1 MRKVV
6 KARHHFDSFRHKYVA
21 SEKLTSEWKNIVTNE
36 TQVCPKCNSTLP
48 SNAPAGMCPKCLMQ
62 AGVASASAEAGSPYS
77 VTTPTPNSGF
87 ELASLEELAK
97 QFPQLEI
104 LELLGRGGMGA
115 VYKARQTALDRMVA
129 LKILP
134 AEFGADP
141 AFAERFG
148 REARAL
154 AKLSHQNIV
163 NIFDFGDVDGQFY
176 FIMECVDGTD
186 LRHLMESKV
195 PQNEAL
201 EIIKQICEALQF
213 AHHEGVVHRDIK
225 PENVLVDKHGRVKI
239 ADFGLAKLLV
249 NEVPSD
255 ASLTGTQQVMG
266 TLRYMAPEQM
276 TSTKTVDHRAD
287 IFSLGVIF
295 YELLTGELP
304 VGRFEPPSQKVQSDV
319 RLDEVVMRALEQE
332 PRRRYQQAS
341 EVNVDIM
348 SIDTSDSSSSQPGTS
363 GGRGIRDEGPVGQW
377 ELPRFSRKAI
387 IGAAWASTFFVA
399 VIPSV
404 LVASTRISYS
414 TSTYDSATG
423 ETLSSGGGGVTPAWY
438 LLAFATLALLPFGA
452 TAPFGTTIL
461 GVVSL
466 SQIRESRGKL
476 IGLPLALADVL
487 LFPLLLLDSL
497 VLAIGYLGAKQISD
511 STWYVGLLVVTV
523 IAIVVSNVLIIRWSW
538 RHALK

>member
-1 MRKVV
+1 
-6 KARHHFDSFRHKYVA
+6 
-21 SEKLTSEWKNIVTNE
+21 
-36 TQVCPKCNSTLP
+36 
-48 SNAPAGMCPKCLMQ
+48 MQ
-62 AGVASASAEAGSPYS
+62 AGLAGASAEAGSPYS

-87 ELASLEELAK
+87 EPASTEELAK
-97 QFPQLEI
+97 HFPQLEI

-115 VYKARQTALDRMVA
+115 VYKARQTTLDRMVA

-134 AEFGADP
+134 SELGADP

-163 NIFDFGDVDGQFY
+163 NIFDFGNVDGQFY

-186 LRHLMESKV
+186 LRHLMESRV
-195 PQNEAL
+195 PQDEAL

-213 AHHEGVVHRDIK
+213 AHREGVVHRDIK

-304 VGRFEPPSQKVQSDV
+304 VGRFEPPSQKAQSDV

-332 PRRRYQQAS
+332 PKRRYQQAS
-341 EVNVDIM
+341 DVNMDIM
-348 SIDTSDSSSSQPGTS
+348 SIASSSFSSAQNAAS
-363 GGRGIRDEGPVGQW
+363 GVGDNRRDESW
-377 ELPRFSRKAI
+377 EMPRFSRKAI
-387 IGAAWASTFFVA
+387 LGAVWASAFFVA
-399 VIPSV
+399 IVPSL

-414 TSTYDSATG
+414 SSTYDSATG
-423 ETLSSGGGGVTPAWY
+423 EVLSSSGGGASVAWY
-438 LLAFATLALLPFGA
+438 IMAYTCLVLLPFGA

-466 SQIRESRGKL
+466 SQIRESRGRL
-476 IGLPLALADVL
+476 IGVPLALADAW
-487 LFPLLLLDSL
+487 LFPLLLIDGLLLTLS
-497 VLAIGYLGAKQISD
+497 YMGARQISNP
-511 STWYVGLLVVTV
+511 VGYASVFLVAG
-523 IAIVVSNVLIIRWSW
+523 IAIVVSNVLIVRWSW
-538 RHALK
+538 RHALQ